1 MMKFS
6 KDFIIVHTV
15 SQTTTIHG
23 DNIKVQPNERWLL
36 AKYVGKEEQV
46 TIPHGIT
53 RIGYG
58 AFAGCETITSVTI
71 PESVK
76 RVDIFVFREC
86 EKLREVVFQGVCR
99 WDDRI
104 LQGCS
109 INKIFAPKEFEA
121 AKQYAK
127 KHKISFEEI

>member
-1 MMKFS
+1 MEFS

-23 DNIKVQPNERWLL
+23 DTVKVQPNERWLL
-36 AKYVGKEEQV
+36 AKYVGDKQIV
-46 TIPHGIT
+46 TVPYGIT

-58 AFAGCETITSVTI
+58 AFVGCKNITSVTI
-71 PESVK
+71 PDSVN

-86 EKLREVVFQGVCR
+86 DKLQEVILKGIFR

-109 INKIFAPKEFEA
+109 VSKIFAPKEFEA
-121 AKQYAK
+121 AKRYAQ
-127 KHKISFEEI
+127 KHKISFVEI